1 MNKNEIRGYIFL
13 GFALLCYVTRSLGEV
28 AYWGHSQVYYL
39 NAHLIL
45 SGVFI
50 IAAVICFVWAY
61 NEIKYPAGVNK
72 PSPGKIHY
80 RPGQSWT
87 EVNLFQV
94 KLDKV
99 GVKQNQDGYSCEAVF
114 TAENWR
120 TELKSGGNKMTIQ
133 PKAIAEQGAE
143 TYEIDNPESSFTV
156 EAGKHLQFICPLKA
170 DVYTDRVLLEL
181 TVTFDDGDAIYK
193 AEFEFYPGH
202 YVR

>member
-13 GFALLCYVTRSLGEV
+13 GFALLCYCTAHISHWFSNSLLIMMILFV
-28 AYWGHSQVYYL
+28 VLAL
-39 NAHLIL
+39 IFLMNAFGDAWLKTL
-45 SGVFI
+45 SPKKTDAPLGV
-50 IAAVICFVWAY
+50 
-61 NEIKYPAGVNK
+61 K
-72 PSPGKIHY
+72 
-80 RPGQSWT
+80 QSWT

-99 GVKQNQDGYSCEAVF
+99 AVEQNENGYSCEAVF

-156 EAGKHLQFICPLKA
+156 EAGKHLQFVCPLKA
-170 DVYTDRVLLEL
+170 AEHTERVLLEL

>member
-1 MNKNEIRGYIFL
+1 MNKNEIRGYIFI
-13 GFALLCYVTRSLGEV
+13 GFALLCLACKAIMSTQI
-28 AYWGHSQVYYL
+28 WGYSSETYYQL
-39 NAHLIL
+39 LTVCMIVCI
-45 SGVFI
+45 G
-50 IAAVICFVWAY
+50 AAVVCFIWAY

-72 PSPGKIHY
+72 PLPGEIHY

-120 TELKSGGNKMTIQ
+120 TELKNGGNQMTIQ
-133 PKAIAEQGAE
+133 LKAIAEQGTE
-143 TYEIDNPESSFTV
+143 TYEIDNSESSFAV

-170 DVYTDRVLLEL
+170 AEHTERVLLEL